1 MHVKHGST
9 YSGRREDHRLIT
21 GQGQYADDLHFP
33 GAVHAVLVRS
43 PHAHAWIRAI
53 DVSQAAALPGVLT
66 VLTGRDVLSGGL
78 RPIPHATGSSKA
90 GADIRLS
97 NVDGSERLITQ
108 QWPLP
113 ADRARF
119 VGDAVAITV
128 ADTFLQARDAAEAVE
143 IDWEPLPAVV
153 RAVDALKRDAPQIWN
168 HIPGNCTLE
177 AHLGDAAATEAA
189 FARAAH
195 RVWLS
200 SWVQRVTGVHMEP
213 RAATAT
219 WDEASGVYTL
229 HASHGIGVVQLRD
242 ELAVILGV
250 PPDQVRVIAPRDV
263 GGNFGTR
270 NATYPEFALIAWVA
284 RRLRRPVTFR
294 ADRSEAFLS
303 DFQGRDLHIDAELA
317 LDSAGNFLALR
328 SINTANNG
336 AYTTSFVPLNKGAQL
351 MPSLY
356 RIPVAHVV
364 ARAAVTN
371 TPATI
376 PYRSAGRPEAIY
388 AMERL
393 VDLAA
398 RQCGFDR
405 IELRRRNMIAPG
417 EQPYRNPLGVTYDNG
432 DYTGVMDK
440 ALDLSD
446 WAGFSDRR
454 AASRARGRCRGISLG
469 NYIETTSGFPRERAE
484 IAVLPEGRI
493 EVIVGTQSTGQGHET
508 TFPELVAG
516 WFGVSQDSVVLR
528 TGDTEFVKAGG
539 GTHSGRSLRLA
550 SLVMHEAANGV
561 IEKARRIAAALLEVD
576 AGNIAFEHGQFR
588 AKGTNLVLDIFEIA
602 RGAFEDDRVSN
613 DLKGA
618 LRAISDRVRPG
629 LAFPYGAAVCEVE
642 IDPDTGGLTIE
653 QYTSVDDVGRA
664 LNPTILHGQT
674 HGGIAQG
681 VGQALLER
689 CLFDPDTGQNLSASF
704 MDYSI
709 PRAGNLPFMTT
720 ALSEVPATSHPLG
733 FRPGSEGGTT
743 PALGVVMNAI
753 LDALSEF
760 GVTHLEMP
768 ATPPRIWDA
777 IQNARQRKR
786 ESGKE
791 ETIELRQPAALE
803 EQFQ

>member
-1 MHVKHGST
+1 
-9 YSGRREDHRLIT
+9 
-21 GQGQYADDLHFP
+21 
-33 GAVHAVLVRS
+33 
-43 PHAHAWIRAI
+43 
-53 DVSQAAALPGVLT
+53 
-66 VLTGRDVLSGGL
+66 
-78 RPIPHATGSSKA
+78 
-90 GADIRLS
+90 
-97 NVDGSERLITQ
+97 
-108 QWPLP
+108 
-113 ADRARF
+113 
-119 VGDAVAITV
+119 
-128 ADTFLQARDAAEAVE
+128 
-143 IDWEPLPAVV
+143 
-153 RAVDALKRDAPQIWN
+153 
-168 HIPGNCTLE
+168 
-177 AHLGDAAATEAA
+177 
-189 FARAAH
+189 
-195 RVWLS
+195 
-200 SWVQRVTGVHMEP
+200 MEP

-242 ELAVILGV
+242 ELAAILGV

-270 NATYPEFALIAWVA
+270 NATYPEFALIAWAA
-284 RRLRRPVTFR
+284 RRLRRPVTFK

-317 LDSAGNFLALR
+317 LDAAGNFLALR
-328 SINTANNG
+328 SVNTANNG
-336 AYTTSFVPLNKGAQL
+336 AYTTSFIPLNKGAQL

-356 RIPVAHVV
+356 RIPAAHVV

-405 IELRRRNMIAPG
+405 IELRRRNMIVPG

-446 WAGFSDRR
+446 WAGFARRR
-454 AASRARGRCRGISLG
+454 AAARARGRCRGISLG

-484 IAVLPEGRI
+484 INVLPEGRI
-493 EVIVGTQSTGQGHET
+493 EVIIGTQSTGQGHET
-508 TFPELVAG
+508 TFPELVAS
-516 WFGVSQDSVVLR
+516 WFGVSPASVELR
-528 TGDTEFVKAGG
+528 TGDTAFVKAGG

-550 SLVMHEAANGV
+550 SLVMYEAAADV
-561 IEKARRIAAALLEVD
+561 IEKARLIAAELLEVE
-576 AGNIAFEHGQFR
+576 AGNVTLEHGQFR

-602 RGAFEDDRVSN
+602 RGALEDGRVSD

-642 IDPDTGGLTIE
+642 IDPETGGLTIE
-653 QYTSVDDVGRA
+653 RYTSVDDVGRA

-681 VGQALLER
+681 VGQALLEL

-709 PRAGNLPFMTT
+709 PRAGNLPSMTT

-768 ATPPRIWDA
+768 ATPPRIWEA
-777 IQNARQRKR
+777 IQSAGQRKVAPR
-786 ESGKE
+786 KE
-791 ETIELRQPAALE
+791 EAIELRQQAALE
-803 EQFQ
+803 EQVQ

>member
-1 MHVKHGST
+1 MHDSSF
-9 YSGRREDHRLIT
+9 SGRREDYRLVT
-21 GQGQYADDLHFP
+21 GQGQYADDQRFA
-33 GAVHAVLVRS
+33 GAAHAVLVRS
-43 PHAHAWIRAI
+43 PHAHAVIGRI
-53 DVSQAAALPGVLT
+53 DVSHAVALPGVLT
-66 VLTGRDVLSGGL
+66 VLTGRDVVSDGL
-78 RPIPHATGSSKA
+78 GPIPHATGNSKT
-90 GADIRLS
+90 GSDIRLA
-97 NVDGSERLITQ
+97 NMDGSERLTTR

-113 ADRARF
+113 LDRARF
-119 VGDAVAITV
+119 VGEAVAIVV
-128 ADTFLQARDAAEAVE
+128 AETLLQARDAAEAVQ

-153 RAVDALKRDAPQIWN
+153 HAIDALEPGAPQVWD

-177 AHLGDAAATEAA
+177 SHLGDAAATHAA
-189 FARAAH
+189 FARASH
-195 RVWLS
+195 RVRLNS
-200 SWVQRVTGVHMEP
+200 FVQRVTGVHMEP

-219 WDEASGVYTL
+219 WNDAADICTL

-242 ELAVILGV
+242 ELAAILGI
-250 PPDQVRVIAPRDV
+250 PADRVRVIAPRDV

-270 NATYPEFALIAWVA
+270 NATYPEFALIAWAA
-284 RRLRRPVTFR
+284 RRLRRPVAFK

-303 DFQGRDLHIDAELA
+303 DFQGRDLHVDAELA
-317 LDSAGNFLALR
+317 LDATGHFLALR
-328 SINTANNG
+328 SVNTANNG
-336 AYTTSFVPLNKGAQL
+336 AYTASFVPLNKGAQL

-405 IELRRRNMIAPG
+405 IELRRRNMLAPH

-440 ALDLSD
+440 ALELSD
-446 WAGFSDRR
+446 WKGFPGRR

-484 IAVLPEGRI
+484 ITVLPEGRI
-493 EVIVGTQSTGQGHET
+493 EVILGTQSTGQGHET
-508 TFPELVAG
+508 TFPQLVAE
-516 WFGVSQDSVVLR
+516 WFGISPDAVELR

-550 SLVMHEAANGV
+550 SLVMHEAATGI
-561 IEKARRIAAALLEVD
+561 IENARLIAAALLEVG
-576 AGNIAFEHGQFR
+576 AVTIRFEDGQFR
-588 AKGTNLVLDIFEIA
+588 AEGTNLALDIFEIA
-602 RGAFEDDRVSN
+602 RGALDDSRVP
-613 DLKGA
+613 DGLKGP
-618 LRAISDRVRPG
+618 LRAISDQVRPG

-642 IDPDTGGLTIE
+642 IDPETGGVEI
-653 QYTSVDDVGRA
+653 QRYTSVDDVGRA

-681 VGQALLER
+681 VGQALFER
-689 CLFDPDTGQNLSASF
+689 CLFDPETGQNLSASF
-704 MDYSI
+704 MDYPI
-709 PRAGNLPFMTT
+709 PRAGNLPQITT
-720 ALSEVPATSHPLG
+720 ALSEVPAKGHPLG

-760 GVTHLEMP
+760 GVRHIEMP
-768 ATPPRIWDA
+768 ATPAKVWQAIADA
-777 IQNARQRKR
+777 KRQKAAVRNGR
-786 ESGKE
+786 TE
-791 ETIELRQPAALE
+791 ERHAAADTLLE
-803 EQFQ
+803 QCHD